1 MKKISVLIPILSLVL
16 IVLTS
21 YMMSIKATFDPIV
34 GGIIIIGSIFV
45 IIKYFEVLSKYGF
58 ID

>member
-34 GGIIIIGSIFV
+34 GGIIIGSIFV